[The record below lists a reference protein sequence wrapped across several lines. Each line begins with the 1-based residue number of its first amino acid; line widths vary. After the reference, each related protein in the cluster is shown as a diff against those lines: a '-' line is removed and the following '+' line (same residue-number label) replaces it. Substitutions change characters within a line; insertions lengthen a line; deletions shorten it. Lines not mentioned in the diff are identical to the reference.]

1 VTLNGGWA
9 PFTRCPVDDPAML
22 AADGVN
28 QAAACVSADSPSGS
42 SKIGNTSLTTGEN
55 NLQLGT
61 VEDNAVTLSTFSV
74 VAPPGGVVVAAP
86 AEVPG
91 GLVGLMCPSNVPL
104 VTSLCNEAVNNGL
117 NAVTAT
123 VESAGE
129 PSDFNVAAQFQ
140 VGKPIITLPVK
151 VHLQNPLLGSNC
163 YIGTNGHPVVLHPAN
178 LTAPMFTAQSGLF
191 DANGTPDSNGALEA
205 LVLNSNEGDSSFA
218 APGATGCGGVL
229 SLVVDAAIDLKD
241 GLPSP
246 SGNNKVVLNN
256 VTSDL
261 ITFWCAACFAPNE
274 GQALST
280 AWHSAVLP

>member
-1 VTLNGGWA
+1 
-9 PFTRCPVDDPAML
+9 ML
-22 AADGVN
+22 AADGVT
-28 QAAACVSADSPSGS
+28 QVAACVSADSPSGS
-42 SKIGNTSLTTGEN
+42 SKIGNTSLTTGES

-61 VEDNAVTLSTFSV
+61 VQDNTVALSTFSV
-74 VAPPGGVVVAAP
+74 VAPPGGVVVSAP

-104 VTSLCNEAVNNGL
+104 VTSLCNKAVNNGL

-123 VESAGE
+123 VQSAGT
-129 PSDFNVAAQFQ
+129 PSDFSVANQFQ

-151 VHLQNPLLGSNC
+151 VHLQNPLLGSSC
-163 YIGTNGHPVVLHPAN
+163 YIGTNSEPIVLHPSN
-178 LTAPMFTAQSGLF
+178 LTPPAFTSQSGQF
-191 DANGTPDSNGALEA
+191 DANGTPDRTGVLEA

-246 SGNNKVVLNN
+246 SGNNSVVLNN
-256 VTSDL
+256 VNSDL

-280 AWHSAVLP
+280 AWHSALLP